1 MRVDDLLGKG
11 KLGETLIS
19 PTGMSTPPV
28 NPAQQSAGATTPAV
42 GTQPAANPQQQAQQ
56 AAMKLAKEKKAVQ
69 TLGQKLGPGVNQ
81 NKINTAMASTA
92 KGQKP
97 SPDSTA
103 ALAAIGQSAIDAST
117 TNPQIADLIKRGVN
131 TPMAEGNEVD
141 EGTKAFG
148 STMMPFGGMPKIQE
162 NVTST
167 LTKRMQKINSK
178 FTQSI
183 SENTDWPFQQVNEL
197 SNEKLGQYK
206 KAAGADAT
214 AADKRSDFERGNK
227 RFRGITTATKKQF
240 ANDIKKHYDS
250 REQGVAEGDLNELA
264 PSSGEGG
271 NGPFDYGSAIIEIG
285 QNFVDNYADSAAGE
299 DAADIIQVGKT
310 FMSAG
315 MTKGISALFALDT
328 QVYDHVL
335 DELSSLGFNVDLD
348 IISKRRAP
356 TLDRDA
362 QNALRAVQAK
372 WDAQPGQVYLVTG
385 YVEGGYSQGKI
396 KATSPEAAKQ
406 KFLANTGE
414 KFNKIDVKPYKPY
427 PGVAEA
433 VNPALANLTPDEI
446 KGIGMMIQNGHDIPT
461 IIRIFDNKPT
471 AEQITAIATANMQQ
485 GVAEGFEPEGSTF
498 KNSLHTII
506 RVATHLEK
514 QMDDDENFPEWESE
528 MVGSVKDQ
536 MVKIM
541 NYEISKKEQQGVAEG
556 TGDDSEE
563 CWTCRGTGEGQHE
576 GQVCSNCHGSG
587 VEPVEHDDDEL
598 WGSDYY
604 ESFDPK
610 NESILTSLFR

>member
-1 MRVDDLLGKG
+1 MRVDDFLGKG

-131 TPMAEGNEVD
+131 TPMAEGNEVN
-141 EGTKAFG
+141 
-148 STMMPFGGMPKIQE
+148 GMPKIQE

-214 AADKRSDFERGNK
+214 AADKRGDFERGNK

-250 REQGVAEGDLNELA
+250 REQGVAKGSLNELA

-271 NGPFDYGSAIIEIG
+271 NG
-285 QNFVDNYADSAAGE
+285 
-299 DAADIIQVGKT
+299 
-310 FMSAG
+310 
-315 MTKGISALFALDT
+315 
-328 QVYDHVL
+328 
-335 DELSSLGFNVDLD
+335 
-348 IISKRRAP
+348 
-356 TLDRDA
+356 
-362 QNALRAVQAK
+362 
-372 WDAQPGQVYLVTG
+372 
-385 YVEGGYSQGKI
+385 
-396 KATSPEAAKQ
+396 
-406 KFLANTGE
+406 
-414 KFNKIDVKPYKPY
+414 
-427 PGVAEA
+427 
-433 VNPALANLTPDEI
+433 
-446 KGIGMMIQNGHDIPT
+446 
-461 IIRIFDNKPT
+461 
-471 AEQITAIATANMQQ
+471 
-485 GVAEGFEPEGSTF
+485 
-498 KNSLHTII
+498 
-506 RVATHLEK
+506 
-514 QMDDDENFPEWESE
+514 
-528 MVGSVKDQ
+528 
-536 MVKIM
+536 
-541 NYEISKKEQQGVAEG
+541 
-556 TGDDSEE
+556 
-563 CWTCRGTGEGQHE
+563 RG
-576 GQVCSNCHGSG
+576 
-587 VEPVEHDDDEL
+587 
-598 WGSDYY
+598 
-604 ESFDPK
+604 
-610 NESILTSLFR
+610 

>member
-1 MRVDDLLGKG
+1 MRVADLLGKG

-131 TPMAEGNEVD
+131 TPMAEGNEVN
-141 EGTKAFG
+141 
-148 STMMPFGGMPKIQE
+148 GMPKIQE

>member
-131 TPMAEGNEVD
+131 TPMAEGNEVN
-141 EGTKAFG
+141 
-148 STMMPFGGMPKIQE
+148 GMPKIQE

-214 AADKRSDFERGNK
+214 AADKRGDFERGNK

-514 QMDDDENFPEWESE
+514 QMGEDENFPEWESE